1 MFKRKNRDVEDV
13 IYKRNQEN
21 GSEMMLCL
29 LFVALLDVARGTIWT
44 EMNSC
49 RSHLYFVLFH
59 LIKCNSI
66 EF

>member
-1 MFKRKNRDVEDV
+1 MPIKIFKKMFKRKNRDMEDV

-44 EMNSC
+44 
-49 RSHLYFVLFH
+49 VQ
-59 LIKCNSI
+59 KQK
-66 EF
+66 